1 MKKLLALLKAKG
13 ATDAEIKEIE
23 DEIEAEKSAA
33 TEAEVAGLKKKR
45 DELIKKNKELSGEEG
60 GKVADLEA
68 KIEEL
73 TTANATLD
81 KAAKAA
87 EMKRAAA
94 EKERDEKVGASE
106 TAIQQ
111 LLIDGGLTSALAGK
125 VKPAHLEAVKGLLS
139 RSFVVESDGTVRKAV
154 AVTKDKDGKEKKIG
168 VDDYLKEWFAG
179 DIGKEFAID
188 QGGTGG
194 GAGGSGAGGAGPTGK
209 RARYEALNAKKQEEL
224 TGPEKLE
231 LVVLAGDP
239 ANTKPA

>member
-13 ATDAEIKEIE
+13 ATEAEIKEIE
-23 DEIEAEKSAA
+23 DEIEAANAAA

-60 GKVADLEA
+60 GKVSELESR
-68 KIEEL
+68 IEEL
-73 TTANATLD
+73 TAANAALD

-87 EMKRAAA
+87 ETKRVAA
-94 EKERDEKVGASE
+94 EKERDDKVGASE
-106 TAIQQ
+106 SAIHQ

-154 AVTKDKDGKEKKIG
+154 AVVKDKDGKEKKIG

-179 DIGKEFAID
+179 ETGKEFALD
-188 QGGTGG
+188 QGGSGG

-209 RARYEALNAKKQEEL
+209 RARYEALNAKKPEEL
-224 TGPEKLE
+224 SSNEKLE